1 MFKEMSKRLTDI
13 KVMLLNNGF
22 TIKYYKVQK
31 YKAHMHANNNIK

>member
-1 MFKEMSKRLTDI
+1 MSKRLTDI

-22 TIKYYKVQK
+22 TIKYYQK